1 MTRLYTH
8 GHPGYASAVLL
19 FVLLPG
25 AMAGIQS
32 VLFRGRLDLGIE
44 EKEYY
49 RSGKED
55 EFGEPVNVVLI
66 PIYLVAMPVYWIFVP
81 VIK

>member
-1 MTRLYTH
+1 M
-8 GHPGYASAVLL
+8 
-19 FVLLPG
+19 
-25 AMAGIQS
+25 
-32 VLFRGRLDLGIE
+32 E
-44 EKEYY
+44 EKESY